1 MKPRIFALRLFFPA
15 VLLVLAPNLCAAQ
28 TYMGTA
34 NVLMVI
40 VDFADDTG
48 TFDAAAFETDWLA
61 PLCNF
66 YSTMSEGQFA
76 LNVTYFD
83 EVIRL
88 DNREFYHKCFLGAAC
103 RDLWSSADNPLET
116 LVDEGHI
123 QATADGLVPAGGG
136 AGDVFDCVL
145 FLTAQGVNY
154 WFPGWSIEN
163 RRTTADPTS
172 HRYPMGYADLDLNS
186 DGDFDAG
193 EYGNASHELGHML
206 SDVYTHPA
214 GYISAYELM
223 DSCYPCALGIFTRVD
238 HTALTGSF
246 HNWFSGWLPASA
258 LVKFTPPTG
267 GTEVLAP
274 IEIAS
279 QQTPAPQGIQVL
291 TGAGYSYILECRR
304 FIPPDELID
313 TWPDRPAAREGVLI
327 LKATPGADPETWL
340 MLAPAY
346 PEEDR
351 WESSYV
357 AGQTF
362 TDAARDL
369 TISVGAAVGDGFPV
383 TVTYG
388 PGATAPIPDV
398 AMIPWLTPP
407 MNDYETVDIWVD
419 SPCNGYERD
428 APWDE
433 TRLRY
438 GRRDDPE
445 QTVIGNGDDPCANE
459 VNLVYAR
466 VRNYGTQA
474 ATNVVVHFEVT
485 NPLGVGIRDDTG
497 WTRFATVTQADF
509 PGLASIAPDGFVDV
523 SAEWRPEVAF
533 TPGTERVA
541 WHSCLRVVVDT
552 VSGELVTSNQ
562 DGDREQENVA
572 WFEMPRPTIATPYEP
587 INESIFLANSAN
599 VPREF
604 YLSVD
609 SALPDGWNLD
619 IAGGETRF
627 LLDAGE
633 ARDIPVQLTAPPET
647 PVGKSYFVKVRA
659 YSVEEGGAPDSSI
672 QRYDSIEVAGV
683 LLAAQTVLETT
694 LSISAT
700 LEGSTLNVTG
710 TMTPPVPGATVA
722 IRYEP
727 PSGPSLLQ
735 LVAVDNAGKF
745 SHQYAQAYAG
755 RWGIRAIWQG
765 DTEHAS
771 ALSNKLI
778 VNIVGPGGCFGG
790 ATMALDCPSPRNV
803 GEILPF
809 VLVLFAFG
817 LLARRAKRAT

>member
-15 VLLVLAPNLCAAQ
+15 VLLVLAPNQCAAQ

-66 YSTMSEGQFA
+66 YSSMSEGQFT
-76 LNVTYFD
+76 LNVTFFD

-88 DNREFYHKCFLGAAC
+88 DNRNLYHKCWLGAAC

-116 LVDEGHI
+116 LVDGGHI
-123 QATADGLVPAGGG
+123 EATDHGLAPAGGG
-136 AGDVFDCVL
+136 AGDVFDCIL
-145 FLTAQGVNY
+145 FLSAQGVIH
-154 WFPGWSIEN
+154 WFPGWSIDDQP
-163 RRTTADPTS
+163 TTAGPTG
-172 HRYPMGYADLDLNS
+172 HRYPMAYADLDLNS

-206 SDVYTHPA
+206 SDAYTHPA

-238 HTALTGSF
+238 HSALTGSF
-246 HNWFSGWLPASA
+246 VNWFSGWLPASS

-274 IEIAS
+274 VEIS
-279 QQTPAPQGIQVL
+279 PGQTTAPQGIQVL

-304 FIPPDELID
+304 FIPPDELIP
-313 TWPDRPAAREGVLI
+313 TWLDRTAAREGVLI
-327 LKATPGADPETWL
+327 LKATPGANPETWL
-340 MLAPAY
+340 MLAPTY

-362 TDAARDL
+362 TDYDRDL
-369 TISVGAAVGDGFPV
+369 SIHVGAAVGDGFPV
-383 TVTYG
+383 TITYG
-388 PGATAPIPDV
+388 PGATSPIPDV
-398 AMIPWLTPP
+398 GLIPWLTPP
-407 MNDYETVDIWVD
+407 MNEYETVDIWVD

-428 APWDE
+428 APGDE

-438 GRRDDPE
+438 GRRDDAE
-445 QTVIGNGDDPCANE
+445 HTVIGNGDDPCANE

-466 VRNYGTQA
+466 IRNYGTKE
-474 ATNVVVHFEVT
+474 ATDVVVHFEVT

-497 WTRFATVTQADF
+497 WTRFATVTSADV
-509 PGLASIAPDGFVDV
+509 PGLASIAPDAFVDV
-523 SAEWRPEVAF
+523 CAEWRPEVDF
-533 TPGTERVA
+533 TPGAERVA
-541 WHSCLRVVVDT
+541 WHSCLRIVVDS
-552 VSGELVTSNQ
+552 VLGELVTSNQ

-572 WFEMPRPTIATPYEP
+572 WFEMLRPTIATPYEP
-587 INESIFLANSAN
+587 INEHIFLANGLN

-604 YLSVD
+604 YLCID
-609 SALPDGWNLD
+609 SALPDGWTLD

-627 LLDAGE
+627 LLDPGE
-633 ARDIPVQLTAPPET
+633 ARNIPVQLTAPPET

-659 YSVEEGGAPDSSI
+659 YSVEEGGSPESAI

-683 LLAAQTVLETT
+683 LLAAQTVMKTT

-700 LEGSTLNVTG
+700 FQDPVIKVTG
-710 TMTPPVPGATVA
+710 TMTPAIPGANVA

-755 RWGIRAIWQG
+755 RWSIR
-765 DTEHAS
+765 
-771 ALSNKLI
+771 
-778 VNIVGPGGCFGG
+778 
-790 ATMALDCPSPRNV
+790 
-803 GEILPF
+803 
-809 VLVLFAFG
+809 G
-817 LLARRAKRAT
+817 LW